1 MVSALVWY
9 LLITAFG
16 LAAAPLAFT
25 WLRHMPDRG
34 WGVSRPLGWMLAGY
48 AVWLLAYFDM
58 ARVSGGVG
66 FGALLL
72 VALASWAVLDRWG
85 GGWRAWK
92 RWLRAHWRLVAL
104 EEGIFLA
111 AFLLWTLVRAHDSA
125 IAGTEKPMELAFLS
139 SVMRGGTVPPADP
152 WLAGYAISYY
162 YFGYLLVGLLA
173 HMAGVP
179 SAVAFNLALALLFAL
194 TLLGAFS
201 LGYNLTRTVASE
213 VAARVGGLLSL
224 LFVGVIGNLEGFF
237 EVLNA
242 NGYGS
247 AAFYRWLDIKN
258 LVKAPPTGTWYPT
271 EFWWWWRASRVIRDR
286 MPLTGAD
293 QEVITEFPFFSF
305 LLGDLHPHVLA
316 LPFVLLALT
325 VAFNVWRS
333 AWKVGAAEPAAWSG
347 GWLPFDGW
355 VLGRAWGIVVLLLS
369 VWVVG
374 GLGFLNAWDFPTYG
388 LVLMAAW
395 FLGAALVGRV
405 RGWPLA
411 KWAWQVLP
419 SLVLVPLGGLLLYLP
434 FYIGLQTQA
443 KGVGLVIGIATK
455 LHQYLIIHGLFYW
468 VWGALLAAL
477 VPVAWRRGVSR
488 FHLFWTVGVLG
499 GLAVGVLLRNQ
510 TLLFALLML
519 WGTGWAL
526 WAYLDVAVGVQR
538 QVQQAPQPAIVGG
551 SGGAATAL
559 PDATS
564 LMFALLMGGVAI
576 ALTVGTELVFV
587 RDVFGTRMNTVF
599 KFYYQAWMLLAV
611 ASAFGVVWLVHR
623 LPLGPRLVWGA
634 GLGVLLAASLLYPVA
649 ATWSKTNRFA
659 GPATLDGLAWFRQ
672 ARPADAAV
680 VAWLNANVVGQPT
693 ILEAT
698 GPQYSEYAR
707 ISTTT
712 GLPTLLGWGGHELQW
727 RGTYDEPGR
736 REPIIARIYQT
747 TDPEEAQQLMEEFGV
762 RYVVVGDLERQAYQL
777 SQEQVEKFRAFMKP
791 VLELEGIVL
800 FAR

>member
-374 GLGFLNAWDFPTYG
+374 GL
-388 LVLMAAW
+388 
-395 FLGAALVGRV
+395 
-405 RGWPLA
+405 
-411 KWAWQVLP
+411 
-419 SLVLVPLGGLLLYLP
+419 SL
-434 FYIGLQTQA
+434 
-443 KGVGLVIGIATK
+443 
-455 LHQYLIIHGLFYW
+455 IH
-468 VWGALLAAL
+468 
-477 VPVAWRRGVSR
+477 
-488 FHLFWTVGVLG
+488 
-499 GLAVGVLLRNQ
+499 
-510 TLLFALLML
+510 
-519 WGTGWAL
+519 
-526 WAYLDVAVGVQR
+526 
-538 QVQQAPQPAIVGG
+538 I
-551 SGGAATAL
+551 
-559 PDATS
+559 
-564 LMFALLMGGVAI
+564 
-576 ALTVGTELVFV
+576 
-587 RDVFGTRMNTVF
+587 
-599 KFYYQAWMLLAV
+599 
-611 ASAFGVVWLVHR
+611 
-623 LPLGPRLVWGA
+623 
-634 GLGVLLAASLLYPVA
+634 
-649 ATWSKTNRFA
+649 
-659 GPATLDGLAWFRQ
+659 
-672 ARPADAAV
+672 
-680 VAWLNANVVGQPT
+680 
-693 ILEAT
+693 
-698 GPQYSEYAR
+698 
-707 ISTTT
+707 
-712 GLPTLLGWGGHELQW
+712 
-727 RGTYDEPGR
+727 
-736 REPIIARIYQT
+736 
-747 TDPEEAQQLMEEFGV
+747 
-762 RYVVVGDLERQAYQL
+762 
-777 SQEQVEKFRAFMKP
+777 
-791 VLELEGIVL
+791 
-800 FAR
+800 